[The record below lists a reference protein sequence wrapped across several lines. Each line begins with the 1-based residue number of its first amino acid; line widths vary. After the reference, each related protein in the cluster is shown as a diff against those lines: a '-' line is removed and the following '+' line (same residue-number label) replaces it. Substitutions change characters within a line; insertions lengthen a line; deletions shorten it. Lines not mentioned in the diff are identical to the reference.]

1 MHRDIFKMYTV
12 IKEKFERIV
21 AENELPDKTV
31 VIGAKPSTPEE
42 PIGNPESRGL
52 LSTTTVSSG

>member
-1 MHRDIFKMYTV
+1 MYTV

-21 AENELPDKTV
+21 AENELPDTTV

-52 LSTTTVSSG
+52 LSTTTVLSG